1 MEPHIAP
8 NDLKM
13 FYTYLD
19 KATIYF
25 EFGSGGSTYQ
35 ACKRANLQRIIC
47 VESDL
52 AWIDKIKAFI
62 GVDDRLTYLHID
74 IKARGTLWGRPGPGS
89 TLDDW
94 KKYSEAI
101 CDYKGLNID
110 FVLIDGR
117 FRVACCLK
125 CFGTLDDNALIA
137 FDDFLDRPSY
147 HVVLNYFEVIE
158 KTADKR
164 MVILKKRHTSPP
176 SLELIE
182 KYEKDY
188 E

>member
-8 NDLKM
+8 NDLQM
-13 FYTYLD
+13 FYNYLD
-19 KATIYF
+19 KATNYF

-35 ACKRANLQRIIC
+35 ASKRANLQHIIC

-52 AWIDKIKAFI
+52 AWINKIKASI
-62 GVDDRLTYLHID
+62 GFDDRLTYIHID
-74 IKARGTLWGRPGPGS
+74 INAIGTQWGRPGPKS
-89 TLDDW
+89 TLNDW

-101 CDYKGLNID
+101 CEYKGLNID

-125 CFGTLDDNALIA
+125 CFDTLDEHALIA

-147 HVVLNYFEVIE
+147 HVVLNYFEVLE
-158 KTADKR
+158 KTTDKR
-164 MVILKKRHTSPP
+164 MVILKKRRTLSPP
-176 SLELIE
+176 IELIE
-182 KYEKDY
+182 KYEKDF